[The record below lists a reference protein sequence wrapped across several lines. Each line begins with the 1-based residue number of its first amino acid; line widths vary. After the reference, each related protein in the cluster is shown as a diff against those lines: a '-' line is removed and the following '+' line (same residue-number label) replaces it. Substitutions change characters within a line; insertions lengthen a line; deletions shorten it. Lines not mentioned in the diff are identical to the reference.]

1 MADNNTVNQKL
12 PVQFIL
18 PDSDVAAVCTW
29 AYIIDRLE
37 SDLTPI
43 LGQLEEI
50 NTQLGRI
57 NTRLGELVES

>member
-37 SDLTPI
+37 SDLTPT

>member
-18 PDSDVAAVCTW
+18 PDSDMAAVCTW

-37 SDLTPI
+37 SNLTPT

>member
-37 SDLTPI
+37 SDLTPT

-50 NTQLGRI
+50 NTQLDRI